1 MSNLPYRVIFTTCPD
16 LAVAESIA
24 RALVEERLAACVNI
38 LPAMQSI
45 YVWRGKV
52 ETTSEHL
59 LIIKAAESNYSAI
72 ETRLRA
78 LHPYELPEI
87 IAVGLADG
95 LPDYLKWLDN
105 PDYTPK

>member
-1 MSNLPYRVIFTTCPD
+1 VSKLPYRVIFTTCPD
-16 LAVAESIA
+16 SAVAETIA

-45 YVWRGKV
+45 YTWRSKT
-52 ETTSEHL
+52 ETESEHL
-59 LIIKAAESNYSAI
+59 LIIKATESRYPAI
-72 ETRLRA
+72 EARIRA

-87 IAVGLADG
+87 IAVRLADG
-95 LPDYLKWLDN
+95 LPAYLTWLDN